1 MSDALSGFIQN
12 YALAASVLA
21 AVVIIFVTYI
31 VQRWVFSLI
40 NRLSNSD
47 KTPLPGGSILANIAR
62 IIIWL
67 LGLAILSKV
76 CFNYDLTAFVTALG
90 VGGIAISL
98 GFQDTLLNLIGGL
111 QVSLG
116 KIVELGEYIEVLGQR
131 GRVVDIG
138 WRHTTI
144 IDSSGSLHSIPNSLM
159 NKNAI
164 ASIGEEGVV
173 SVPFLLAIESDL
185 DAFSNRAV
193 EAARHALG
201 HAIGDK
207 GVSVLMRGE
216 EVGGLAGDIT
226 VHYKRSR
233 ITSSDAADKVLRAI
247 VPVLTEYAD
256 ESQGYQHVQSSDNKP
271 QG

>member
-1 MSDALSGFIQN
+1 MKGFHMSDALSGFIQN
-12 YALAASVLA
+12 YALAVSVLA
-21 AVVIIFVTYI
+21 AIVIIVVTYI

-40 NRLSNSD
+40 KRLSNSD

-173 SVPFLLAIESDL
+173 SVPFLLAIGSDL

-247 VPVLTEYAD
+247 APVLTEYAD
-256 ESQGYQHVQSSDNKP
+256 ES
-271 QG
+271 